1 MYIRECILL
10 NQNLY
15 LFKLILFCSLI
26 YKFHLQFLNKM
37 NLYYPLS
44 LTLYND
50 NILLITDQK
59 ILFLDSSLN
68 NIMINYTLDEYQK
81 LNLTLSEK
89 ALACQYP
96 IEYEG
101 YIITFINDYLF
112 LFDKEGDKLFEKNL
126 TKEFIEIPYYDL
138 LPIKKTNNY
147 LYYIISYTI
156 YNKTNDIPSQIK
168 IFYYSIDINNGNI
181 TLEKEK
187 TFDKTECK
195 ISKTI
200 SCQIMNSINK
210 NDILTCF
217 LVVFIQG
224 KYILFLLI

>member
-1 MYIRECILL
+1 MYIREDIFL

-15 LFKLILFCSLI
+15 LFRLILFCSLI
-26 YKFHLQFLNKM
+26 CKFHFIFLNKM
-37 NLYYPLS
+37 ILYYPLS

-138 LPIKKTNNY
+138 LPIKKTNF
-147 LYYIISYTI
+147 IIVLI
-156 YNKTNDIPSQIK
+156 
-168 IFYYSIDINNGNI
+168 
-181 TLEKEK
+181 L
-187 TFDKTECK
+187 
-195 ISKTI
+195 
-200 SCQIMNSINK
+200 IMV
-210 NDILTCF
+210 IL
-217 LVVFIQG
+217 L
-224 KYILFLLI
+224 